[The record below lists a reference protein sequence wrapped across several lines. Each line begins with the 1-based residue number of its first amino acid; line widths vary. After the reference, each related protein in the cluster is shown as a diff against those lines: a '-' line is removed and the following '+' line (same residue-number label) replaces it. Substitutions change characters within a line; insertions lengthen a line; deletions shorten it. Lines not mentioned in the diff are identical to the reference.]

1 MEGESRSKKEE
12 EREKRRRKKRG
23 ASGHVATANLKG
35 AYDRSSAQVLLM
47 RRKGTTR
54 NGGG

>member
-47 RRKGTTR
+47 RRKGRTR
-54 NGGG
+54 NRGG